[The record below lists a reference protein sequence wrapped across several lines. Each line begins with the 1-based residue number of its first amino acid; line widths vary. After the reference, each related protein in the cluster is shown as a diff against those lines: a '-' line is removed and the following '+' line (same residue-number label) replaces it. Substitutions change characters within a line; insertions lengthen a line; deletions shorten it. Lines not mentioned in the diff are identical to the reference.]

1 MVRAIGYVRVSTD
14 RQAEEGV
21 SIEMQIHKIEQYCEL
36 YNYELVEI
44 VSDAGYSAKSTNRP
58 GLKNLLQI
66 IDSDRVDALIVYK
79 LDRLTRSLADW
90 SGLISKYFNEKSN
103 KTLLSVCD
111 QIDTSTASGRLCL
124 NMMMTVYQWER
135 ETIAER
141 TKSAL
146 AHKKKKGEPL
156 GTARFGSNLT
166 STKLESNIKELAIVK
181 IIIDL
186 RSSGMTQQQIAD
198 YLNQKN
204 IPTKRNRIWYQRS
217 IKNILDNNL
226 AIVPTS

>member
-1 MVRAIGYVRVSTD
+1 MIKAIGYVRVSTD
-14 RQAEEGV
+14 RQAEEGI

-36 YNYELVEI
+36 YNYQLVEI
-44 VSDAGYSAKSTNRP
+44 ISDAGYSAKSTNRP

-66 IDSDRVDALIVYK
+66 INSDQADALIVYK
-79 LDRLTRSLADW
+79 LDRLTRCLADW
-90 SGLISKYFNEKSN
+90 SDLISKYFNEKSN

-135 ETIAER
+135 EAIAER

-146 AHKKKKGEPL
+146 AHKRKKGEPL

-166 STKLESNIKELAIVK
+166 SKALEPNSDELIVIKLIS
-181 IIIDL
+181 DL
-186 RSSGMTQQQIAD
+186 RTGGKTQQQIAD
-198 YLNQKN
+198 HLNQNN
-204 IPTKRNRIWYQRS
+204 IRSKRGGIWYQRTV
-217 IKNILDNNL
+217 KNVLDVN
-226 AIVPTS
+226 

>member
-1 MVRAIGYVRVSTD
+1 MIKAIGYVRVSTD
-14 RQAEEGV
+14 RQAEEGI
-21 SIEMQIHKIEQYCEL
+21 SLEMQIHKIEQYCEL
-36 YNYELVEI
+36 YNYQLI
-44 VSDAGYSAKSTNRP
+44 DIISDAGFSAKSTNRP

-66 IDSDRVDALIVYK
+66 INSEQADALIVYK

-90 SGLISKYFNEKSN
+90 SDLISKYFNEKSN

-146 AHKKKKGEPL
+146 AHKRKKGEPL

-166 STKLESNIKELAIVK
+166 SKALEPNSDELIVIKLIS
-181 IIIDL
+181 DL
-186 RSSGMTQQQIAD
+186 RTEGKTQQQIAD
-198 YLNQKN
+198 HLNQNN
-204 IPTKRNRIWYQRS
+204 IRSKRDGIWYQRTV
-217 IKNILDNNL
+217 KNVLDVNY
-226 AIVPTS
+226 SC